1 MHYPLAVVRSMASSS
16 STPSGG
22 IFPLHILGCGP
33 IGLLYASMLHEAND
47 NDDDDAVTL
56 LLRSHHGAR
65 LSRHYPPPARRRRR
79 WSSRNGSDDD
89 ADLPP
94 SSSSRLFAKVVVRDN
109 TASITTERDIPAQLI
124 SSNSNNNTRDK
135 VGGSYNVVV
144 VDPIRRL
151 LLCTKANDAID
162 ALEGVWERLVA
173 TSSSSSSSSS
183 SSTHSSSSLTT
194 EKKEKNNRDVGKV
207 IILSNGALAIRD
219 AIYKR
224 FGCDNDRTTTTTN
237 MCDDDDGRIMID
249 GVHIVLASTTHGA
262 YRNNPSASLLNNN
275 VVNKHGN
282 SDKKYDTNNDELYVG
297 YYDIT
302 HAGIGSTTSS
312 YVEFCNACRHSS
324 SSMIGRTGDVH
335 SVSDVDMELALWR
348 KLAANCVVNPLTAIH
363 DVRNGALLDK
373 LLGDTTMRNRMR
385 GILKE
390 VSDVAI
396 REMTKNDSC
405 NYYNGNSDNDD
416 NSLTS
421 TTTTSVVEE
430 SLSVSSLEEFTFRV
444 MYDTRN
450 NISSMLQDVKV
461 GRITEIQYLNGYI
474 TSLGKEKYDLDCP
487 YNAEMCR
494 LLLMGS

>member
-1 MHYPLAVVRSMASSS
+1 MHHYPLAVVRTMASSS
-16 STPSGG
+16 STPSSG

-33 IGLLYASMLHEAND
+33 IGLLYASMLHKANNN

-56 LLRSHHGAR
+56 LSRSHHEAR

-79 WSSRNGSDDD
+79 WSSRNGSDD

-94 SSSSRLFAKVVVRDN
+94 PSSSRLFAKVVVRDD
-109 TASITTERDIPAQLI
+109 TASIMTERDIPAQLI

-162 ALEGVWERLVA
+162 ALEGVWERLVV
-173 TSSSSSSSSS
+173 TSSSSSS

-194 EKKEKNNRDVGKV
+194 EEKKNNRDVGKV

-219 AIYKR
+219 AIYER
-224 FGCDNDRTTTTTN
+224 FGCDNDRTTTTT
-237 MCDDDDGRIMID
+237 MCDDDDKRIMID

-262 YRNNPSASLLNNN
+262 YRNNPSASYDASSYNN

-282 SDKKYDTNNDELYVG
+282 SDEKYNTNNDELFVG

-312 YVEFCNACRHSS
+312 YIEFCNACRHST

-396 REMTKNDSC
+396 REMTKNGC
-405 NYYNGNSDNDD
+405 NYYNGNNDNDD
-416 NSLTS
+416 DSLTS

-430 SLSVSSLEEFTFRV
+430 SLSVSSLEEYTFRV

-461 GRITEIQYLNGYI
+461 GRITEIQYLNGYV

-494 LLLMGS
+494 LLLVGS